1 MTQNTEYDTDL
12 ISIVAHDL
20 KAPISAA
27 RGFLDLVEATGP
39 MTDQQQQFFNR
50 AMMALDR
57 MEGLVTSLLDFSKVD
72 ATFMVEPIEVD
83 LYETIQDAIDLHKG
97 IAQQQDVLVQLSGVR
112 RTFFVMADKR
122 LVSHVMNNLISNA
135 LKYNKTGGSVWIQ
148 IHDLTSEVQIDVQDN
163 GLGIPAKDVPHVFD
177 RFYRS
182 RVHKD
187 MRIAGSGLGLAICKA
202 IVDKHNGKIW
212 VVSEENKGS
221 TFSFTLPARL
231 AKPNDVAIS
240 TASSEALDGIDD
252 RDQDIQDSS
261 DLESRWDAP

>member
-72 ATFMVEPIEVD
+72 ATLIVEPVEVD

-97 IAQQQDVLVQLSGVR
+97 IAQQQEISVQLSGAMQ
-112 RTFFVMADKR
+112 TFLVMADKR
-122 LVSHVMNNLISNA
+122 LISHVMNNLISNA
-135 LKYNKTGGSVWIQ
+135 LKYNKNGGAVWVRIRE
-148 IHDLTSEVQIDVQDN
+148 LTSEVQIDVQDN
-163 GLGIPAKDVPHVFD
+163 GLGIPDKDVPRVFE

-187 MRIAGSGLGLAICKA
+187 MRITGSGLGLAICKA

-221 TFSFTLPARL
+221 TFSFTLPGRP
-231 AKPNDVAIS
+231 AKKHDVTTP
-240 TASSEALDGIDD
+240 TASGEQLDGIDD
-252 RDQDIQDSS
+252 RDQDIDDSS
-261 DLESRWDAP
+261 DLESRRDAP